1 MQAEAGPAVVV
12 ISSQIGRG
20 MVGARVEVFALERLG
35 LPVWLVPT
43 VWLPWHPGHGLASRL
58 VPDPNDFAAGLSDL
72 AECSAASEVATVLTG
87 YFVDAAQVEATAAFV
102 ERLRLITPG
111 LRLIVDP
118 VVGDGHALYVP
129 EAVAVAVRDR
139 LLPLAD
145 IATPNLFEVGWL
157 SGRPVGTPTEVI
169 AAARSLGLPTV
180 VVTSAPALMGRS
192 IATLLVGSDSAVQFE
207 HPRIEGAPHG
217 TGDLLASLMAARLTR
232 GTGLEEA
239 VNRAVESVFEVVARS
254 VKAGSDELILATA
267 QDALVRSLS
276 SVSVRRIGEAPTQ
289 RRRPPARP
297 VALD

>member
-1 MQAEAGPAVVV
+1 MQAETGPAVVV

-43 VWLPWHPGHGLASRL
+43 VWLPWHPGHGLASR
-58 VPDPNDFAAGLSDL
+58 VIPNPRDFAAGLVDL
-72 AECSAASEVATVLTG
+72 AECAAATEVATVLTG
-87 YFVDAAQVEATAAFV
+87 YFVDVEQVEATVAFV

-129 EAVAVAVRDR
+129 EPVAIAVRDR

-157 SGRPVGTPTEVI
+157 SGRPVGTPNEVI
-169 AAARSLGLPTV
+169 TAARSLGLPTV
-180 VVTSAPALMGRS
+180 VVTSAPALMNRS
-192 IATLLVGSDSAVQFE
+192 IATLLVGSDTAVQYE
-207 HPRIEGAPHG
+207 HPRVDPAPHG
-217 TGDLLASLMAARLTR
+217 TGDLFASLMAARLTR

-254 VKAGSDELILATA
+254 VAAGSEELILAGA

-276 SVSVRRIGEAPTQ
+276 SVSVRRIGEATSQ

-297 VALD
+297 IALD